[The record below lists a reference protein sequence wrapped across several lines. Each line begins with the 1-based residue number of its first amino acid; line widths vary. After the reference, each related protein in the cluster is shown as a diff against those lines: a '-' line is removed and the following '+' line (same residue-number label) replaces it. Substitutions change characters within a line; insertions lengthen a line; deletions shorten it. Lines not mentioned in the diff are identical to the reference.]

1 MSGFAQILRIA
12 PLAAPALLLSV
23 QNGTALA
30 QTLTP
35 TGSITS
41 AALKGADYGQADRL
55 ASTLLAGGM
64 SRLAAISAQQGSTS
78 SFNWAAPVAEPQAII
93 NDSRVDRTLSRMPG
107 WELQG
112 IRLTLSQPALSY
124 KQPDLVPTFM
134 RDLITAPVATF
145 AMPKPTPLSS
155 APAPRAGQP
164 DIFGSVA
171 MAVSR
176 TPLDDKWAAAA
187 RSAPATVLS
196 ASLLRSARAAAG
208 LQQVEMVNSWINS
221 RLRFVDD
228 RQGRDSWASASQSL
242 QRGAGDCEDYAIAK
256 MQLLEAAGFDRHA
269 MFLVI
274 ARDLVRQ
281 ADHAVLAVRV
291 GSDLM
296 ILDNMTDRVLPS
308 SEVSD
313 YRPIMSFNAYGR
325 WTHGYRVTKPQPVQ
339 FAAR

>member
-12 PLAAPALLLSV
+12 PRAAPALLLALHSGAAIAQSPAPATV
-23 QNGTALA
+23 LSSTASGTAY
-30 QTLTP
+30 
-35 TGSITS
+35 S
-41 AALKGADYGQADRL
+41 QADRL

-64 SRLAAISAQQGSTS
+64 SRLSAISAQQGSASASNWTS
-78 SFNWAAPVAEPQAII
+78 PLAEPQAVV
-93 NDSRVDRTLSRMPG
+93 NGSHLERMLSQMPG

-112 IRLTLSQPALSY
+112 IRLMLNPSSLSY
-124 KQPDLVPTFM
+124 KQPDIVPDFM
-134 RDLITAPVATF
+134 RGLGTAPAATF
-145 AMPKPTPLSS
+145 ATPKPTPLPSV
-155 APAPRAGQP
+155 PAPRVGQP
-164 DIFGSVA
+164 DVFGSVA

-176 TPLDDKWAAAA
+176 TPLDDKWAAVG
-187 RSAPATVLS
+187 RSSSPPIIS
-196 ASLLRSARAAAG
+196 ASFLRSARAAAG
-208 LQQVEMVNSWINS
+208 LQQVEMVNRWVNG
-221 RLRFVDD
+221 RLRFAND

-256 MQLLEAAGFDRHA
+256 MQLLEAAGFDRRA

-274 ARDLVRQ
+274 ARDFVRQ

-291 GSDLM
+291 GDELM

-308 SEVSD
+308 SAVSD

-325 WTHGYRVTKPQPVQ
+325 WTHGYRVRTPQPIQ